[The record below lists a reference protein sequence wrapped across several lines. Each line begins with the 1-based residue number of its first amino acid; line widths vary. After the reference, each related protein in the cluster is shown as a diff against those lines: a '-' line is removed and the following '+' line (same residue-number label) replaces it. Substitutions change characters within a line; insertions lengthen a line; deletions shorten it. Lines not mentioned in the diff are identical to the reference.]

1 MKYQQLRENVYQ
13 AALNLC
19 EAGLIRLSAG
29 NISARDQDAHV
40 AITPSGLAYARMK
53 PEDIVIVDLDG
64 QVIDGQLRPSSETP
78 MHTAIYAKLPRVG
91 AVIHTHS
98 PYAMAFASS
107 VVEIPVI
114 CLEVLSLGGPVPV
127 APYACPGSRQAGI
140 VASECL
146 TARPDLKALMLR
158 NHGMVAIGDDLEQA
172 FVSASN
178 CEVGAQV
185 YWIAL
190 QTGHPPVPLTD
201 IQIEE
206 IHQVYQT
213 RR

>member
-1 MKYQQLRENVYQ
+1 MKYQLLRENVYRTTM
-13 AALNLC
+13 NLC
-19 EAGLIRLSAG
+19 EAGLIRLLAG

-40 AITPSGLAYARMK
+40 AITPNGLEYARLK
-53 PEDIVIVDLDG
+53 PEDIVIVDFDG
-64 QVIDGQLRPSSETP
+64 RVVDGQLKPSSETP
-78 MHTAIYAKLPRVG
+78 MHTTIYAKLPQVG
-91 AVIHTHS
+91 AVVHTHS
-98 PYAMAFASS
+98 PYAMALASS

-114 CLEVLSLGGPVPV
+114 CLEILSVGGPVPV
-127 APYACPGSRQAGI
+127 VPYACPGSRQAGI

-146 TARPDLKALMLR
+146 SARPELKALMLR
-158 NHGMVAIGDDLEQA
+158 NHGLVAIGDDLEQA
-172 FVSASN
+172 FVGAFN
-178 CEVGAQV
+178 CEIGAQV